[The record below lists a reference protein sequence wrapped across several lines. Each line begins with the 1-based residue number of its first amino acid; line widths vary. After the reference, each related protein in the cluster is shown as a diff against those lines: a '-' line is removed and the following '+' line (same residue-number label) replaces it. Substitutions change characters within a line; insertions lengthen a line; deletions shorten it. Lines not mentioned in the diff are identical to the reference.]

1 MKSLTR
7 FIAAGIGLM
16 TAAML
21 CSHAF
26 PLHND
31 SRPIDNAAPYLLL
44 ALAVLKAL
52 DIVDSW
58 LYEWEPKEDEDVKPD
73 GK

>member
-1 MKSLTR
+1 MKSFAR

-21 CSHAF
+21 CLDAF
-26 PLHND
+26 PLYNKL
-31 SRPIDNAAPYLLL
+31 RPIDNAVPYLLL

-58 LYEWEPKEDEDVKPD
+58 LYEWEPKEDADQ
-73 GK
+73 